1 MNIATFSIRESLSSA
16 WELFKK
22 HWMVLVGAMVL
33 TAIAQSFPGYLM
45 GDTNPIAQLL
55 SYLISIFLSAGMMR
69 LYLDATDGKMPDL
82 QALFSQGK
90 FFLNALFASI
100 LMWIAIMVG
109 LVLLIVPGV
118 YIATRLFFVM
128 ALVIDKGLGPI
139 EAMRASWALTEGQI
153 LHLVKLWLTFVG
165 ILLLGALALI
175 VGLLVAVP
183 VATLMLTIVYRK
195 LAPVGAPDMEVVP
208 VAETVD
214 HHSTNG

>member
-16 WELFKK
+16 WKLFTQ

-33 TAIAQSFPGYLM
+33 MAIIQSFPGYLM
-45 GDTNPIAQLL
+45 GDKNPVAQIL

-69 LYLDATDGKMPDL
+69 IYLDATDGKMPDL
-82 QALFSQGK
+82 KDLFSQGSL
-90 FFLNALFASI
+90 FLKALFASVI
-100 LMWIAIMVG
+100 MWIAIIVG
-109 LVLLIVPGV
+109 LILLIIPGV

-128 ALVIDKGLGPI
+128 AFVIDKGLGPI
-139 EAMRASWALTEGQI
+139 EAIRASWALTEGQL

-165 ILLLGALALI
+165 ILILGALALI

-195 LAPVGAPDMEVVP
+195 LAPLGAPDMEVVP
-208 VAETVD
+208 VTHSAD
-214 HHSTNG
+214 HS